1 MRSRERKRRSGL
13 FCEGVRVCSQF
24 RMMFDT
30 ATRQMN
36 ARCRLDS
43 FSGSVMQI
51 HKDDMV
57 QFIDQL
63 HCSLKDYYTETGSL

>member
-1 MRSRERKRRSGL
+1 MT
-13 FCEGVRVCSQF
+13 CSQF

-30 ATRQMN
+30 ASRQMN